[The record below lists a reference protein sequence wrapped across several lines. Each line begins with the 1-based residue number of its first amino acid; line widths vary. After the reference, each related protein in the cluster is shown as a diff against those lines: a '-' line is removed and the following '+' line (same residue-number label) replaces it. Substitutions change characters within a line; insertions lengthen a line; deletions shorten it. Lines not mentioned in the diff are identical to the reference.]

1 VSLLHALVLGLVQGL
16 TEFIPVSSSGHLQ
29 LVPFIFGWKTPSVA
43 FDVAVHFGTLVAVIY
58 VFREEVMRLI
68 RTAIHWRA
76 ADDADRMLLRLIVIG
91 TIPAVV
97 VGAVLNNWVESVF
110 QRPVVI
116 SLLLGLTGYLLLSA
130 ETKFQELFVL
140 SGEPRHSEPVRAPR
154 PQEVMTDRDAWI
166 IGGWQAV
173 AILPGVSR
181 SGATIGG
188 ALRLGLSRQAAA
200 RYSFLLSIPVI
211 AGAIVFKLP
220 DMVHKAG
227 ATGVGP
233 FIVGI
238 LVSALSGFVAVKWFL
253 RMIRLRGL
261 RPFGV
266 YCFFAMVAGLITA
279 LARG

>member
-1 VSLLHALVLGLVQGL
+1 MSLLHALVLGLVQGL

-43 FDVAVHFGTLVAVIY
+43 FDVAVHFGTLVAVVY

-68 RTAIHWRA
+68 RTVLHWRESSE
-76 ADDADRMLLRLIVIG
+76 ADRRLLRLIVIG
-91 TIPAVV
+91 TIPAII
-97 VGAVLNNWVESVF
+97 VGGALNHWVESVF

-116 SLLLGLTGYLLLSA
+116 SLLLGVTGYLLLSA
-130 ETKFQELFVL
+130 ETKAEVREERPRALFEL
-140 SGEPRHSEPVRAPR
+140 
-154 PQEVMTDRDAWI
+154 TDRDAAVV
-166 IGGWQAV
+166 GGWQAF

-188 ALRLGLSRQAAA
+188 ALRLGISRQVAA

-211 AGAIVFKLP
+211 TGAIVFKLP

-227 ATGVGP
+227 ATGVGS

-238 LVSALSGFVAVKWFL
+238 IVSGLSGFVAVNWFL
-253 RMIRLRGL
+253 RMLRLKGL

>member
-29 LVPFIFGWKTPSVA
+29 LVPFVLGWKAPTVA
-43 FDVAVHFGTLVAVIY
+43 FDVAVHFGTLVAVVY
-58 VFREEVMRLI
+58 VFHEEVGRLI
-68 RTAIHWRA
+68 RTAAHWR
-76 ADDADRMLLRLIVIG
+76 DSSDPEQQLLRLIVIG
-91 TIPAVV
+91 TIPAVI
-97 VGAVLNNWVESVF
+97 VGAALNHWVESAF

-116 SLLLGLTGYLLLSA
+116 SGLLGVTGYLLFSA
-130 ETKFQELFVL
+130 ETKAEARKQ
-140 SGEPRHSEPVRAPR
+140 PARAIDDL
-154 PQEVMTDRDAWI
+154 TNRDAAI
-166 IGGWQAV
+166 VGGWQAV

-188 ALRLGLSRQAAA
+188 AMRLGIDRRSAA
-200 RYSFLLSIPVI
+200 RFSFLLSIPVI

-220 DMVHKAG
+220 DMAHQA
-227 ATGVGP
+227 ATGLGS

-238 LVSALSGFVAVKWFL
+238 LVSGLSGFVAVKWFL
-253 RMIRLRGL
+253 RMIRLKGL

-266 YCFFAMVAGLITA
+266 YCFLAMVAGLVTA

>member
-1 VSLLHALVLGLVQGL
+1 MSLLHALVLGLVQGL

-43 FDVAVHFGTLVAVIY
+43 FDVAVHFGTLVAVVY
-58 VFREEVMRLI
+58 VFRDEVMRLI
-68 RTAIHWRA
+68 RTVLRWR
-76 ADDADRMLLRLIVIG
+76 DSSDVDRQLLRLIAIG
-91 TIPAVV
+91 TIPAII
-97 VGAVLNNWVESVF
+97 VGAVLNHWVESVF

-116 SLLLGLTGYLLLSA
+116 SLLLGVTGYLLLSA
-130 ETKFQELFVL
+130 EAKAEARTEPARAIDEL
-140 SGEPRHSEPVRAPR
+140 
-154 PQEVMTDRDAWI
+154 TDRDAAI
-166 IGGWQAV
+166 VGGWQAV

-188 ALRLGLSRQAAA
+188 ALRLGVSRQAAA

-238 LVSALSGFVAVKWFL
+238 VMSALSGFVAVKWFL
-253 RMIRLRGL
+253 RMIRLKGL

>member
-1 VSLLHALVLGLVQGL
+1 LGV
-16 TEFIPVSSSGHLQ
+16 
-29 LVPFIFGWKTPSVA
+29 
-43 FDVAVHFGTLVAVIY
+43 
-58 VFREEVMRLI
+58 
-68 RTAIHWRA
+68 
-76 ADDADRMLLRLIVIG
+76 
-91 TIPAVV
+91 
-97 VGAVLNNWVESVF
+97 
-110 QRPVVI
+110 
-116 SLLLGLTGYLLLSA
+116 TGYLLLSA
-130 ETKFQELFVL
+130 ETKFEALPVVSGGPGAERRTPRTQE
-140 SGEPRHSEPVRAPR
+140 A
-154 PQEVMTDRDAWI
+154 MTQRDALI
-166 IGGWQAV
+166 VGGWQAF

-188 ALRLGLSRQAAA
+188 ALRLGFSRQAAA

-227 ATGVGP
+227 ATGVGS

-253 RMIRLRGL
+253 RMIRRKGL

-266 YCFFAMVAGLITA
+266 YCFFAMVAGLIAA

>member
-1 VSLLHALVLGLVQGL
+1 MSLLHALVLGLVQGL

-43 FDVAVHFGTLVAVIY
+43 FDVAVHFGTLLAVVY

-68 RTAIHWRA
+68 RTVIHWRDA
-76 ADDADRMLLRLIVIG
+76 GDADRMLLRLIVIG
-91 TIPAVV
+91 TIPAVI
-97 VGAVLNNWVESVF
+97 VGAALNHWVESVF

-116 SLLLGLTGYLLLSA
+116 SLLLGVTGYLLLSA
-130 ETKFQELFVL
+130 ETKAEARTEPARAIDEL
-140 SGEPRHSEPVRAPR
+140 
-154 PQEVMTDRDAWI
+154 TNRDGAI
-166 IGGWQAV
+166 VGGWQAFS
-173 AILPGVSR
+173 ILPGVSR

-188 ALRLGLSRQAAA
+188 AMRLGISRQAAA

-211 AGAIVFKLP
+211 AGAILFKLP

-238 LVSALSGFVAVKWFL
+238 LMSALSGFVAVKWFL
-253 RMIRLRGL
+253 RMIRLKGL